1 MHKKTMKLFNFLFF
15 LTLMSSGLCAKNIT
29 IAAASDMKYAM
40 DEIVNLYIKYHT
52 DVQINTV
59 YGSSGNTFTQISNG
73 APYDIYYSADI
84 EYPKKLKSMGKAT
97 GNVKPYAIGRIVLW
111 SNTFNTTKGMDFLL
125 SPSIKKIA
133 IANPDHAPYGRAAVA
148 ALIHYGIYDNV
159 KDKLIYGANISQA
172 AQYVQTKSADVG
184 ILALSIATSPALKN
198 NQPYLIPQASHPL
211 LIQGYVQVT
220 NNADAAN
227 FLLFFEGK
235 EANAIL
241 TKYGFTL
248 Q

>member
-1 MHKKTMKLFNFLFF
+1 MMKLFKLFIFL
-15 LTLMSSGLCAKNIT
+15 LLINNGLFAKNIT

-40 DEIVNLYIKYHT
+40 NEIVNLYMRDHS
-52 DVQINTV
+52 DVKINTI

-84 EYPKKLKSMGKAT
+84 EYPKKLKSMGKAA
-97 GNVKPYAIGRIVLW
+97 GSVKPYAIGRIVLW
-111 SNTFNTTKGMDFLL
+111 SSTLNIAKGMDTLL
-125 SPSIKKIA
+125 SPSVKKIA

-148 ALIHYGIYDNV
+148 AMKHYGIYDNV
-159 KDKLIYGANISQA
+159 KDKLIYGENISQA
-172 AQYVQTKSADVG
+172 AQYVQTQAADVG

-198 NQPYLIPQASHPL
+198 NPSYLIPQISHPPL
-211 LIQGYVQVT
+211 VQGYVQVS
-220 NNADAAN
+220 NNPDAAD

-235 EANAIL
+235 EANSIL
-241 TKYGFTL
+241 NKYGFTL

>member
-1 MHKKTMKLFNFLFF
+1 MHKKTMKLFKLLLC
-15 LTLMSSGLCAKNIT
+15 LTLFSSGLWAKNIT

-40 DEIVNLYIKYHT
+40 DEIVNLYMKHHI
-52 DVQINTV
+52 DVKINTV

-84 EYPKKLKSMGKAT
+84 EYPKKLKSMGKAV

-111 SNTFNTTKGMDFLL
+111 SNTLNMTKGMGSLL
-125 SPSIKKIA
+125 SPSVKKIA

-148 ALIHYGIYDNV
+148 SLKHYGIYDNV
-159 KDKLIYGANISQA
+159 KDKLIYGENISQA

-184 ILALSIATSPALKN
+184 ILALSIATSPALKTN
-198 NQPYLIPQASHPL
+198 LSYLIPQSSHPL

-235 EANAIL
+235 EANTIL
-241 TKYGFTL
+241 AKYGFTL